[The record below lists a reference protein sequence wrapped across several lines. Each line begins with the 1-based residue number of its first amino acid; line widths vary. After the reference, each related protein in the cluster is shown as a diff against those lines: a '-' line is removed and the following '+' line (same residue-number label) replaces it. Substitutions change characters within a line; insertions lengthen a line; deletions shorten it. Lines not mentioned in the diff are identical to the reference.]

1 MKPGG
6 LVLFAR
12 NPVLGRVKSRLAA
25 TVGPEKAL
33 DAYRQLL
40 GHALEAA
47 LACPAVLYLFLS
59 DFVEEDSAWVPP
71 DFLQRIQQGTSLG
84 ERMSN
89 ALTEVLAQ
97 GHEKAVLVGCD
108 LPDLTADILGEAFE
122 RLDDHD
128 LVLGPAR
135 DGGYYLVGLK
145 EPRPALFYGIDW
157 STPRVFSQTLEKTK
171 AMGLSAHRLPILAD
185 IDDESDWIDW
195 KAGRG

>member
-33 DAYRQLL
+33 DAYRHLL
-40 GHALEAA
+40 GLALEAA
-47 LACPAVLYLFLS
+47 LGCPAVLYLFLS

-71 DFLQRIQQGTSLG
+71 DVLQRIQQGTSLG
-84 ERMSN
+84 QRMSN

-128 LVLGPAR
+128 LVFGPAR

-145 EPRPALFYGIDW
+145 EPCPALFDGIDW

-171 AMGLSAHRLPILAD
+171 AMGLSAHRLPTLSD
-185 IDDESDWIDW
+185 IDDESDWIAW